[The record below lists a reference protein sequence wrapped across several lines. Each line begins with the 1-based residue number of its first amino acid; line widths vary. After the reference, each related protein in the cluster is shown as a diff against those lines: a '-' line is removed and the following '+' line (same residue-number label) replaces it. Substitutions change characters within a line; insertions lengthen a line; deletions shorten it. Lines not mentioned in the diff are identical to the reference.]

1 MARVI
6 VAGKNS
12 YVQNKNSFEEINGLG
27 QFFFPNALLRE
38 RSSTDLKFVS
48 LFRTIEVQK
57 TTNSTEHRVSIIS
70 FLSLFAGGAAAGTF
84 GALLGLGGGVLLI
97 PFLVLII
104 GVPMH
109 QAIATSIIAV
119 IATSSAGAAMNLERR
134 TVNMRLGMM
143 LEIAT
148 VFGAILGGIT
158 ANRLSAGLLA
168 KLFSGLLFFVSLIMI
183 WRARQRNG
191 QELIHTDGSL
201 PGTFT
206 DEASGRKV
214 EYTVKK
220 VPATVAVALVA
231 GNVSGLLGVGGGIFK
246 VPAMHILSGIPMKA
260 ATATSNFMIGVTAAA
275 SAFIYFAHGHLN
287 PFITCAAALGV
298 LAGSM
303 MGVRISRKIHS
314 KVLTWVFAAVLLGIS
329 VELYWR

>member
-1 MARVI
+1 
-6 VAGKNS
+6 
-12 YVQNKNSFEEINGLG
+12 L
-27 QFFFPNALLRE
+27 
-38 RSSTDLKFVS
+38 
-48 LFRTIEVQK
+48 
-57 TTNSTEHRVSIIS
+57 SIIS
-70 FLSLFAGGAAAGTF
+70 FFSLFAGGVVAGTF

-97 PFLVLII
+97 PFLVLLI

-134 TVNMRLGMM
+134 TVNMRLGML

-158 ANRLSAGLLA
+158 ANYLSASILA
-168 KLFSGLLFFVSLIMI
+168 KLFSGLLFSVSMIMI
-183 WRARQRNG
+183 WRAQQQNG
-191 QELIHTDGSL
+191 QEFIHTDGNL
-201 PGTFT
+201 PGTFI
-206 DEASGRKV
+206 DESSGERV
-214 EYTVKK
+214 DYTVKK
-220 VPATVAVALVA
+220 VPATIVVSLIA

-287 PFITCAAALGV
+287 PFIACAAALGV

-303 MGVRISRKIHS
+303 IGIRISRRIHS
-314 KVLTWVFAAVLLGIS
+314 KVLTWVFAAALLGIS
-329 VELYWR
+329 VQLYLR